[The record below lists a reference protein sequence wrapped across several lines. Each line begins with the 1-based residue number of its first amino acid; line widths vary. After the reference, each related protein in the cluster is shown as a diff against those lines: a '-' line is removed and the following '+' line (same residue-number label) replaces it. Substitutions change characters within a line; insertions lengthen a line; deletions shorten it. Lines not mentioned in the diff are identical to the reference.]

1 MNKKLLPMVTI
12 VVIMCAS
19 GCAHSVVK
27 LKQNDELRHQ
37 VLKECLAMGLKAK
50 DDPNC
55 QNATKAQ
62 AEIAGESIKEMF
74 Q

>member
-1 MNKKLLPMVTI
+1 MKKKLLSIVT
-12 VVIMCAS
+12 VVLCVS
-19 GCAHSVVK
+19 GCAHSVTK

-37 VLKECLAMGLKAK
+37 VLKECMSMGLKAK
-50 DDPNC
+50 DDTNC